1 MFAREEVA
9 GLQECGIIR
18 ETISPWGFPSLIVHR
33 MVHEEDKRRLVVD
46 FRALNERTI
55 SDAYPMPD
63 CDFVL
68 SLLQRAR
75 YYATLDLKSG
85 FWQVGL
91 TERARQCCVFVT
103 KEG

>member
-1 MFAREEVA
+1 M
-9 GLQECGIIR
+9 
-18 ETISPWGFPSLIVHR
+18 
-33 MVHEEDKRRLVVD
+33 D

-55 SDAYPMPD
+55 GDAFPMPD

-68 SLLQRAR
+68 SLLSRAG

-91 TERARQCCVFVT
+91 TDRAKECCVFVT
-103 KEG
+103 KEGQYRFLRMAFGLKNAPAFF